1 MTMKERLLSM
11 EKFIEV
17 MMSRKII
24 RDIYRKLLQRNGK
37 LKVEVNKLELLEKQ
51 IDNQQRKV
59 FSLINDK

>member
-1 MTMKERLLSM
+1 MLS
-11 EKFIEV
+11 KV
-17 MMSRKII
+17 I
-24 RDIYRKLLQRNGK
+24 RDVYRKLLQRNGK

>member
-1 MTMKERLLSM
+1 MFSKV
-11 EKFIEV
+11 IG
-17 MMSRKII
+17 
-24 RDIYRKLLQRNGK
+24 DIYRKELQRNGK

>member
-1 MTMKERLLSM
+1 MFSK
-11 EKFIEV
+11 V
-17 MMSRKII
+17 I